1 MEIRALQLAY
11 GYCNDL
17 DNILTRIRRVGLFQ
31 VYSTDLEEC
40 DVLSK
45 FSITDKSYGVT
56 MCFQTGCTRTD
67 SPRGEKAHLG
77 NNNGRLLE
85 SADEGANTDVGEK
98 NEGDEQESNVNGNSK
113 SGDGSN
119 FGNSD
124 LHRMIN
130 SLSAHD
136 VRRLEKELIYGA

>member
-1 MEIRALQLAY
+1 MGIAM
-11 GYCNDL
+11 NL
-17 DNILTRIRRVGLFQ
+17 DSILTRIRRVGLFQ

-56 MCFQTGCTRTD
+56 MCLPKQDAQGTD
-67 SPRGEKAHLG
+67 SPSRQEKAHLG

>member
-1 MEIRALQLAY
+1 MGTAMDI
-11 GYCNDL
+11 

-56 MCFQTGCTRTD
+56 MCLPKQDAQETD
-67 SPRGEKAHLG
+67 SPSRQEKAHLG
-77 NNNGRLLE
+77 NSKGRLLE
-85 SADEGANTDVGEK
+85 GADEGAKTDVGEII
-98 NEGDEQESNVNGNSK
+98 EGEDHDTAINGNSRL
-113 SGDGSN
+113 GDVSN

-124 LHRMIN
+124 LHNMIN